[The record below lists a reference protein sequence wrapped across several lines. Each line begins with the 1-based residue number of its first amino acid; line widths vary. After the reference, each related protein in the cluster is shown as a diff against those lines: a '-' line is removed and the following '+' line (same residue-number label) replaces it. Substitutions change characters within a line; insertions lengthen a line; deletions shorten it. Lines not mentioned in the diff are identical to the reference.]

1 MSGWKYAFS
10 LTKEQVAEAEPP
22 GTVRLIE
29 HDLTRTRSGR
39 NQQEDHVQLLPP
51 PTRNARDPLNWPLWR
66 KYCVLLT
73 MALYGFV
80 ANFAASI
87 VAPAI
92 PIMMF
97 QMAPPHSPPVS
108 TSKLTKLVAVNV
120 LMMGV
125 SNIFW
130 VPLAN
135 TFGRRPVL
143 ITSMLLATVFSI
155 WAGVAD
161 SFGSLLA
168 ARVMQGLGYAPADT
182 IAPDVAA
189 EVFFIHER
197 GRAIAIYT
205 LLLALGPTVGG
216 ICGGH
221 IAGKLGYRYI
231 FYISAALL
239 GFVLLCQIFLVPET
253 LFDRQRHLIE
263 EQHPIVSGEGSFS
276 DEKANVQMIERTM
289 PGEKQTLSF
298 GQSLKVGTYHGSFL
312 KHLIDP
318 WRSLAFPGVWVV
330 LLQYGGLLGGLV
342 TISTI
347 GPQLLAQPPYL
358 WGNDVGLIGL
368 GAFVGTILGGA
379 STYFLADFWM
389 KRAAK
394 KISNGLAEP
403 ETRLPVMFLA
413 LFLAFTGMWTF
424 GFSAANP
431 SPHAWVGMV
440 VGYGMVGFGITQIP
454 SIGFNYIIDSYNAIS
469 SDCFVMTT
477 ISRSVVSFAWTF
489 FVADWVAADGAA
501 MPFGIFGMIMAVFAL
516 LTIPLWL
523 FGKRMRIATA
533 GYLPKHSN
541 H

>member
-1 MSGWKYAFS
+1 
-10 LTKEQVAEAEPP
+10 
-22 GTVRLIE
+22 
-29 HDLTRTRSGR
+29 
-39 NQQEDHVQLLPP
+39 
-51 PTRNARDPLNWPLWR
+51 
-66 KYCVLLT
+66 
-73 MALYGFV
+73 MALYAFV
-80 ANFAASI
+80 ANFASSI

-92 PIMMF
+92 PVMMF

-143 ITSMLLATVFSI
+143 ITSMLMATVFST

-161 SFGSLLA
+161 SFSSLLA
-168 ARVMQGLGYAPADT
+168 ARVLQGLGYAPADT

-189 EVFFIHER
+189 EVFFVHER

-216 ICGGH
+216 ISGGY
-221 IAGKLGYRYI
+221 IAGNLGYRYI

-263 EQHPIVSGEGSFS
+263 DQHPVVSGEASFS
-276 DEKANVQMIERTM
+276 DEKVNVEMIERTM

-298 GQSLKVGTYHGSFL
+298 GQSLKVGTYQGSFL
-312 KHLIDP
+312 KHLLDP

-330 LLQYGGLLGGLV
+330 LLHYGGLLGGLV

-358 WGNDVGLIGL
+358 WGNDVGLVSAPNL
-368 GAFVGTILGGA
+368 FKPLMTPH
-379 STYFLADFWM
+379 
-389 KRAAK
+389 K
-394 KISNGLAEP
+394 SNC
-403 ETRLPVMFLA
+403 T
-413 LFLAFTGMWTF
+413 
-424 GFSAANP
+424 
-431 SPHAWVGMV
+431 
-440 VGYGMVGFGITQIP
+440 
-454 SIGFNYIIDSYNAIS
+454 
-469 SDCFVMTT
+469 C
-477 ISRSVVSFAWTF
+477 
-489 FVADWVAADGAA
+489 
-501 MPFGIFGMIMAVFAL
+501 
-516 LTIPLWL
+516 
-523 FGKRMRIATA
+523 
-533 GYLPKHSN
+533 
-541 H
+541 

>member
-29 HDLTRTRSGR
+29 HDLIRTRSGR

-73 MALYGFV
+73 MALYAFV
-80 ANFAASI
+80 ANFASSV

-143 ITSMLLATVFSI
+143 IASMLMATVFSI

-189 EVFFIHER
+189 EVFFVHER

-216 ICGGH
+216 ICGGY
-221 IAGKLGYRYI
+221 IAGNLGYRYI
-231 FYISAALL
+231 FYITAALL

-253 LFDRQRHLIE
+253 LFDRQRHLVE
-263 EQHPIVSGEGSFS
+263 EQHPAVTGEGSFS
-276 DEKANVQMIERTM
+276 DEKANVEMIERTM

-312 KHLIDP
+312 KHLLDP

-330 LLQYGGLLGGLV
+330 LLHYGGLLGGLV

-379 STYFLADFWM
+379 STYFMADFWM

-403 ETRLPVMFLA
+403 EMRLPVMFLA

-431 SPHAWVGMV
+431 SPHAWAGMV

-523 FGKRMRIATA
+523 YGKRMRIATA